1 MFVKGNSSFIQY
13 KIRDDIVAGELG
25 EGIEGYSQRNYQQKG
40 FHIAKLGVN
49 ITLQSLGGAGRLQA
63 GSKNNLIKLSCH
75 LKTNQVFHYNQ
86 LYKFTFSVFKHI
98 GCSEPHAHTAT
109 TALLAAD
116 LRGIDSH
123 GVARL
128 SGYIRLWEVQRINAT
143 PDIRIVHET
152 PSTAVV
158 DGDAGLGLVV
168 APFAMQ
174 VAIEKAR
181 VAGTGWVSVRNSNHF
196 GIAGHHAMMALENDM
211 IGMAMTN
218 ASALVAPT
226 FSTERM
232 LGTNPIAVAIPA
244 DQQPPFVADFATTT
258 AANGKL
264 EILQR
269 KNADTPLGWVQDK
282 DGGPSTDANILKK
295 DGALL
300 PLGSDREHGSHKGYA
315 LGSIVDI
322 FSAVLSG
329 GSYGPWAPPFP
340 AYVAM
345 PENMPGKG
353 LGHFFGAMRVDAFRP
368 ADEFKQHMDNWIT
381 RFRSAKPAE
390 GYEKVLIPGDPE
402 REAEAQ
408 RRTEGIP
415 IVDSVIN
422 DLKAIAEKFG
432 LTL

>member
-1 MFVKGNSSFIQY
+1 MEQ
-13 KIRDDIVAGELG
+13 
-25 EGIEGYSQRNYQQKG
+25 
-40 FHIAKLGVN
+40 
-49 ITLQSLGGAGRLQA
+49 
-63 GSKNNLIKLSCH
+63 
-75 LKTNQVFHYNQ
+75 
-86 LYKFTFSVFKHI
+86 TFSYDHLFRFTVDVFTAM
-98 GCSEPHAHTAT
+98 GCSSNHAVIAAK
-109 TALLAAD
+109 ALLSAD
-116 LRGIDSH
+116 IRGIDSH

-128 SGYIRLWEVQRINAT
+128 SGYVRLWEAKRINAT
-143 PDIRIVHET
+143 PDIKIVHET

-174 VAIEKAR
+174 LAIDKAKN
-181 VAGTGWVSVRNSNHF
+181 VGTGWVSVRNSNHF
-196 GIAGHHAMMALENDM
+196 GIAGYHAMMALEHDM

-226 FSTERM
+226 FSVERM

-244 DQQPPFVADFATTT
+244 DKQPAFVADMATTT

-269 KNADTPLGWVQDK
+269 KNAEAPLGWVQDK
-282 DGGPSTDANILKK
+282 EGKDSADANILKK
-295 DGALL
+295 AGALL

-329 GSYGPWAPPFP
+329 ASYGPWAPPFP
-340 AYVAM
+340 AYVQM

-368 ADEFKQHMDNWIT
+368 ADEFKQHMDNWIE
-381 RFRSAKPAE
+381 RFRNATPAN
-390 GYEKVLIPGDPE
+390 GHDRVLIPGDPE
-402 REAEAQ
+402 REMEAV
-408 RRTEGIP
+408 RIKEGIP
-415 IVDSVIN
+415 LLEVVVN
-422 DLKAIAEKFG
+422 DLRGVGERFNV
-432 LTL
+432 LL

>member
-1 MFVKGNSSFIQY
+1 M
-13 KIRDDIVAGELG
+13 
-25 EGIEGYSQRNYQQKG
+25 
-40 FHIAKLGVN
+40 
-49 ITLQSLGGAGRLQA
+49 
-63 GSKNNLIKLSCH
+63 
-75 LKTNQVFHYNQ
+75 
-86 LYKFTFSVFKHI
+86 
-98 GCSEPHAHTAT
+98 GCSDVHANTASVG
-109 TALLAAD
+109 LIAAD

-128 SGYIRLWEVQRINAT
+128 SGYIRLWEANRINAT
-143 PDIRIVHET
+143 PDIQIVHQT

-158 DGDAGLGLVV
+158 DGDAGLGLVI

-174 VAIEKAR
+174 VAIEKAKN
-181 VAGTGWVSVRNSNHF
+181 VGTGWVSVRNTNHF
-196 GIAGHHAMMALENDM
+196 GIAGHHAMMALEHDM

-226 FSTERM
+226 FSIERM

-244 DQQPPFVADFATTT
+244 KLQPAFVADFATTT

-269 KNADTPLGWVQDK
+269 KNADTPSGWVQDK
-282 DGGPSTDANILKK
+282 EGNPSTDANILKK
-295 DGALL
+295 QGALL

-329 GSYGPWAPPFP
+329 ASYGPWAPPFP
-340 AYVAM
+340 AYVPM

-353 LGHFFGAMRVDAFRP
+353 LGHFFGAMRIDAFRP
-368 ADEFKQHMDNWIT
+368 AEEFKKHMDNWIQ

-390 GYEKVLIPGDPE
+390 GFDKVLIPGDPE
-402 REAEAQ
+402 REAEQ
-408 RRTEGIP
+408 KRKSEGIP
-415 IVDSVIN
+415 VVASVAE
-422 DLKAIAEKFG
+422 DLQLVAKKFG
-432 LTL
+432 LVL

>member
-1 MFVKGNSSFIQY
+1 MQT
-13 KIRDDIVAGELG
+13 
-25 EGIEGYSQRNYQQKG
+25 YSYDHLYQ
-40 FHIAKLGVN
+40 F
-49 ITLQSLGGAGRLQA
+49 TQA
-63 GSKNNLIKLSCH
+63 
-75 LKTNQVFHYNQ
+75 
-86 LYKFTFSVFKHI
+86 VFKAI
-98 GCSEPHAHTAT
+98 GCSDAHAATAT
-109 TALLAAD
+109 QTLLSAD
-116 LRGIDSH
+116 MRGIDSH

-128 SGYIRLWEVQRINAT
+128 TGYVRLWEAGRVNAT
-143 PDIRIVHET
+143 PDIKIVHET

-174 VAIEKAR
+174 VAIDKAR
-181 VAGTGWVSVRNSNHF
+181 QAGTGWVSVRNSNHF
-196 GIAGHHAMMALENDM
+196 GIAGYHAMMALEQDM

-226 FSTERM
+226 FSIERM

-244 DQQPPFVADFATTT
+244 GEEPPFVADLATTT

-282 DGGPSTDANILKK
+282 DGQASTDANILKK
-295 DGALL
+295 QGALL
-300 PLGSDREHGSHKGYA
+300 PLGSDRDHGSHKGYA
-315 LGSIVDI
+315 LGSVVDI

-329 GSYGPWAPPFP
+329 ASYGPWVPPFP

-368 ADEFKQHMDNWIT
+368 ASEFKQHMDNWIQ
-381 RFRSAKPAE
+381 RFRAAKPAP
-390 GYEKVLIPGDPE
+390 GHEKVLIPGDPE
-402 REAEAQ
+402 REMEQ
-408 RRTEGIP
+408 VRKTEGIP
-415 IVDSVIN
+415 LVDSVAN
-422 DLKAIAEKFG
+422 ELKELGARFS
-432 LTL
+432 LVL